1 MSKYSPLASHL
12 QALTANEVRLT
23 FADIEQ
29 IIDANLPRSAR
40 KHHAWW
46 ANSRTADSHSWS
58 HLWLRAGWERCEY
71 SLAEQWVVF
80 QRTEYYEIGNVKA
93 VEGYEYD
100 RVVLSRIRNAALA
113 AERKAKDNNTC
124 QACGFHLQ
132 IGESFV
138 IEVHHLEPLSVS
150 GEVETKIEKL
160 VSLCPTCHRIAHL
173 RNRPYT
179 VSEIQELRGVTY
191 KNA

>member
-12 QALTANEVRLT
+12 QALTVNEVRFS
-23 FADIEQ
+23 FADIER
-29 IIDANLPRSAR
+29 IIDANLPHSAR
-40 KHHAWW
+40 GHHAWW

-71 SLAEQWVVF
+71 SLAEHWVVF
-80 QRTEYYEIGNVKA
+80 RRTEHYEIESVKA
-93 VEGYEYD
+93 IEGYEYD
-100 RVVLSRIRNAALA
+100 RIVLSRVRNSALA
-113 AERKAKDNNTC
+113 AERKARDNNTC

-132 IGESFV
+132 IGGAFV

-160 VSLCPTCHRIAHL
+160 ASLCPTCHRIAHL
-173 RNRPYT
+173 RSRPYT
-179 VSEIQELRGVTY
+179 VLEIQELRNVTH